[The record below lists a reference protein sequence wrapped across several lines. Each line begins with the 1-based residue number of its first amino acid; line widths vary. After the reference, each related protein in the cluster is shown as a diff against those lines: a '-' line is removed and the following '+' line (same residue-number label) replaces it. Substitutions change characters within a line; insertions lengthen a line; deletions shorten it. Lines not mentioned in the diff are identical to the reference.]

1 MTTIKVTAYMILYY
15 KRMRDRFDIDD
26 DDAENYTYEELGLY
40 AHFDKLLAKTRNFL
54 WNINPSY
61 REIYEGGEFD
71 TVMAVF

>member
-1 MTTIKVTAYMILYY
+1 MTAITIAYMMVKYY
-15 KRMRDRFDIDD
+15 KRMRDQFDIDD
-26 DDAENYTYEELGLY
+26 DDAENYTYDELGLY